1 MLCAWQ
7 MSNIWNFN
15 IWRFA
20 FVCLSVCENINCL
33 LRILSD
39 HCQHAGEGRI
49 THQRQPQGS
58 AVWVEPLEAGRRSP
72 ALHQVLALQ
81 LCDGRLHSGL
91 HLCQLLAQADRC
103 QGVTVTAAS
112 TYTTGVTC
120 SRGVVRCHS
129 TSPAHAILISRAA
142 TFSRLS
148 VGSDGCQAGGV

>member
-49 THQRQPQGS
+49 THQREPQGS
-58 AVWVEPLEAGRRSP
+58 AVWVEPLEAGRRP
-72 ALHQVLALQ
+72 TALHQVLTLQ
-81 LCDGRLHSGL
+81 LRDSRLEL
-91 HLCQLLAQADRC
+91 WLASESVTGSADWC
-103 QGVTVTAAS
+103 QGVTITAAAA
-112 TYTTGVTC
+112 YTAGVSC

-129 TSPAHAILISRAA
+129 TSPTHAILISRAA

-148 VGSDGCQAGGV
+148 VGSNRCQAGGV